1 MPRLAANLSMMFNE
15 VPFLE
20 RFTAARK
27 AGFEGVE
34 FLFPYEFPAAE
45 LRSRI
50 VGEGLTQVLFNMP
63 PGNWAAGER
72 GLAALPGRQSEFRE
86 GVKRALDYAATLECR
101 RVHCMAGI
109 VPADVSLTTAAAL
122 YAANLSWATEQA
134 RPAGV
139 KLMIEPINHRDMPG
153 YFLNTQAQ
161 GAAIVEAIGKDRLGL
176 QFDVYHVQIT
186 EGDITKRMEQFMPV
200 IDHMQIADVPARNEP
215 GTGEIGWEFV
225 FRRIDELGYMGWV
238 GCEYRPVGDTVAGLG
253 WRAVPGL
260 GRSPNWIAPVSST
273 TTSRH
278 YRSSS
283 ILLTWH
289 DHLDAGAL
297 HPHLLLYCIRV
308 NRLKIALHP

>member
-34 FLFPYEFPAAE
+34 FLFPYEYPAAE
-45 LRSRI
+45 LRSRM

-63 PGNWAAGER
+63 PGNWANGER
-72 GLAALPGRQSEFRE
+72 GLAALPGRQSEFKE

-109 VPADVSLTTAAAL
+109 VPADVSHTTAAAV
-122 YAANLSWATEQA
+122 YAANLSWAAEQA
-134 RPAGV
+134 SPQGV
-139 KLMIEPINHRDMPG
+139 KLMLEPINHRDMPG
-153 YFLNTQAQ
+153 YFLNTEAQ

-176 QFDVYHVQIT
+176 QFDLYHVQIT
-186 EGDITKRMEQFMPV
+186 EGDITKRMEQFMPL

-238 GCEYRPVGDTVAGLG
+238 GCEYRPAGDTVAGLS
-253 WRAVPGL
+253 WRQKFGV
-260 GRSPNWIAPVSST
+260 
-273 TTSRH
+273 
-278 YRSSS
+278 
-283 ILLTWH
+283 
-289 DHLDAGAL
+289 
-297 HPHLLLYCIRV
+297 
-308 NRLKIALHP
+308 

>member
-34 FLFPYEFPAAE
+34 FLFPYDFPAAE
-45 LRSRI
+45 LRSRM

-72 GLAALPGRQSEFRE
+72 GLASLPGRQAEFRE

-109 VPADVSLTTAAAL
+109 VPADVSLTTAGAVYASNLFWAA
-122 YAANLSWATEQA
+122 EQA

-161 GAAIVEAIGKDRLGL
+161 GAAIVEALGKDRLGL

-186 EGDITKRMEQFMPV
+186 EGDITRRMEQFIPV

-215 GTGEIGWEFV
+215 GTGEIGWEYV

-238 GCEYRPVGDTVAGLG
+238 GCEYRPLGETVAGLG
-253 WRAVPGL
+253 WR
-260 GRSPNWIAPVSST
+260 
-273 TTSRH
+273 SRF
-278 YRSSS
+278 
-283 ILLTWH
+283 
-289 DHLDAGAL
+289 G
-297 HPHLLLYCIRV
+297 V
-308 NRLKIALHP
+308 